1 MEPIPEV
8 VFYAVALIAGLWGFA
23 WREQRIKRRAKD
35 VQGGL
40 LARYG
45 VVLTDE
51 FCASFS
57 RKHEAGGP
65 RGKVL
70 QGETMAELPDGVLT
84 TVLVRGR
91 EKPSVYRKNAGDW
104 VPLPELDKVKSV

>member
-1 MEPIPEV
+1 METSMGAA
-8 VFYAVALIAGLWGFA
+8 VFGAVLIAGLWGFA

-57 RKHEAGGP
+57 RKHEDGGP
-65 RGKVL
+65 RGKTL

-91 EKPSVYRKNAGDW
+91 ENPSVYRKNGGDW
-104 VPLPELDKVKSV
+104 VPLPEPEKVGP